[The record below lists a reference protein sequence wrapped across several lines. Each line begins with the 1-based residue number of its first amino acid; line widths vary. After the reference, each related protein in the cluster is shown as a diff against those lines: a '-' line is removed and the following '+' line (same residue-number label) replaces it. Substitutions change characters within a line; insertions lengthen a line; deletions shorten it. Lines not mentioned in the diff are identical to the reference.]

1 MILTV
6 IYGRNDD
13 VPIIRKMLTINK
25 IVIITILL
33 LFSSLPSYAGT
44 TISLDKMIDTPDK
57 TVTYQ
62 GKNYEIRSIGSYIEG
77 ESVTIDVNSTN
88 LRSFQLSLLD
98 KNQDFLWNHMVYT
111 TEEAAGIVMPG
122 DIITT
127 PGTYAFAIFYQGD
140 IRAVMPV
147 VFSQYSIS
155 IIPNRTKVAPGEG
168 INIKIEVK
176 PDTSIPMTLILAK
189 DSDRLEFPVKRND
202 DNSYGAEIKIPNSA
216 NGTFTLYATL
226 LSHNIIL
233 GYPESVGL
241 SNGVSIN
248 VIENPLPDKSAGLPS
263 YMGASIFLAYLLII
277 LFKRI

>member
-1 MILTV
+1 M
-6 IYGRNDD
+6 
-13 VPIIRKMLTINK
+13 PIITKMLTINK

-176 PDTSIPMTLILAK
+176 PDTNIPMTLILAK
-189 DSDRLEFPVKRND
+189 DSDRLEYPVKRND
-202 DNSYGAEIKIPNSA
+202 NNLYGAEIKIPNSA

-226 LSHNIIL
+226 LSNNIIL